1 MIRVELQ
8 NNRRIPEQVIEKHR
22 KNRLD
27 LGMLPKEFARALK
40 QEVPGLIDKLT
51 NSKLSIL
58 VNYLVQE
65 ELGMVSYDKL
75 FRALNLH
82 DRDPPLRQ
90 DHLETIRSFGLLIK
104 DQLDKA
110 RMPLVIMHFMQFLD
124 TNELKIHEMFNI
136 PTAI

>member
-1 MIRVELQ
+1 
-8 NNRRIPEQVIEKHR
+8 
-22 KNRLD
+22 
-27 LGMLPKEFARALK
+27 MLPKEFARALR

-75 FRALNLH
+75 FRALGLH

-90 DHLETIRSFGLLIK
+90 DHLETIRGFGLLIK

-110 RMPLVIMHFMQFLD
+110 KIPLVIMHMMQFLD
-124 TNELKIHEMFNI
+124 TNELTIQEMFNI
-136 PTAI
+136 

>member
-1 MIRVELQ
+1 
-8 NNRRIPEQVIEKHR
+8 
-22 KNRLD
+22 
-27 LGMLPKEFARALK
+27 MLPKEFARALK

-110 RMPLVIMHFMQFLD
+110 KMPLVIMHFMQFLD
-124 TNELKIHEMFNI
+124 TNELKINEMFNI